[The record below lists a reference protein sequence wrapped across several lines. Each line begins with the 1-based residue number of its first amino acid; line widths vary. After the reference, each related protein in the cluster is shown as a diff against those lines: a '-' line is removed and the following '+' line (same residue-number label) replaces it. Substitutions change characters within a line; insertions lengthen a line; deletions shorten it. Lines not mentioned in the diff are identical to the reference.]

1 MKICKWPCAS
11 TQRNKAPAN
20 KHTMKSSGNEVHN
33 ENLQGGFTNTAITME
48 SIDDDS
54 RYTIP
59 QIQSSP
65 NIQDSFTKNVAEPE
79 NILGEAESNL
89 YEEIPDILIQ
99 NEMGSGYLNQSD
111 GYVPITEYSDLH
123 LQGLVKQAESMQRED
138 ESGNTPSES
147 QPYGYVPITEYSD
160 LHLQGLVKQ
169 AESMQRE
176 DESGNTPSESQ
187 PYGYVPIT
195 EYSDTLPPS
204 PQRSAKQE
212 ESMQRK
218 DESGNTPS
226 ESQPYGYVPIT
237 EYPHTLPPSPQRI
250 AKQATRL

>member
-1 MKICKWPCAS
+1 
-11 TQRNKAPAN
+11 
-20 KHTMKSSGNEVHN
+20 MKSSGNEVHN

-48 SIDDDS
+48 SIDDDY
-54 RYTIP
+54 RYSIP

-65 NIQDSFTKNVAEPE
+65 NILYSLTEKVAEPE

-89 YEEIPDILIQ
+89 YEEIPDILSQ
-99 NEMGSGYLNQSD
+99 NDMGSGYLGLLSQSD
-111 GYVPITEYSDLH
+111 DNQPRGYVPITEYSDL
-123 LQGLVKQAESMQRED
+123 
-138 ESGNTPSES
+138 
-147 QPYGYVPITEYSD
+147 QP
-160 LHLQGLVKQ
+160 QGLVKQ

-204 PQRSAKQE
+204 PQR
-212 ESMQRK
+212 
-218 DESGNTPS
+218 
-226 ESQPYGYVPIT
+226 
-237 EYPHTLPPSPQRI
+237 I